1 MPVPTEAAPI
11 DRRSARHSVLEQ
23 IRGWI
28 EEGILEP
35 GEVIKDAEIAEQLGV
50 SRTPVREALQMLEQH
65 GAVEMLPGRM
75 TLVTK
80 VTAQDVALLYAPLS
94 ALHGLAAEI
103 ATPRATPRDIEAMTE
118 CNERLC
124 AAIDTHRA
132 VDARDADRDFHEIIL
147 RLAANPYLL
156 SALEPLQIHERRL
169 ETLYFKDDVPG
180 RESYQEHMRIISA
193 VRKGDARTAGEL
205 TRHNFTRFWT
215 PKSSDSSTHLA
226 S

>member
-1 MPVPTEAAPI
+1 MPVPTEAAPL
-11 DRRSARHSVLEQ
+11 DRRSARHAVLEQ

-28 EEGILEP
+28 EEGVLEP

-50 SRTPVREALQMLEQH
+50 SRTPVREALQILEQH

-75 TLVTK
+75 TRVTN
-80 VTAQDVALLYAPLS
+80 VTAEDVAFLYAPLS

-103 ATPRATPRDIEAMTE
+103 GTPRATPGDIEAMIE
-118 CNERLC
+118 CNERLR
-124 AAIDTHRA
+124 AAVDTHRA
-132 VDARDADRDFHEIIL
+132 LDARDADRDFHDVIL

-169 ETLYFKDDVPG
+169 ETLYFRDATPG
-180 RESYQEHMRIISA
+180 LQSYQEHKRIINA
-193 VRKGDARTAGEL
+193 VSKGDAHRASEL

-215 PKSSDSSTHLA
+215 PRSSDSSTRRA